1 MAPALTSSALDS
13 SRSVLIFPETPSAD
27 FRGYDHVTWYVGNAK
42 VTASYYVTRM
52 GFRVIGYRGL
62 ETGSQSTASWVVNN
76 GQATFVLVSPI
87 RGDHSQP
94 NTLSGE
100 DQNKLQEIHEHLRA
114 HGDAVKDVAF
124 EVDNVKALY
133 ANAVAKGAVSVREP
147 VTVSDK
153 DGELVTATI
162 KTYGDT
168 THTFVERT
176 RYHGAFMPGYR
187 AVVAQDP
194 VADHF
199 APISFETIDH
209 CVGNQNWND
218 MEAACA

>member
-1 MAPALTSSALDS
+1 MAPALTSSKSALIS
-13 SRSVLIFPETPSAD
+13 SATSSAG

-52 GFRVIGYRGL
+52 GFRVIGYSGL

-87 RGDHSQP
+87 RSDHSQAH
-94 NTLSGE
+94 TLSAE
-100 DQNKLQEIHEHLRA
+100 EQNKLLEIHDHLRT

-124 EVDNVKALY
+124 EVDDAKVLY
-133 ANAVAKGAVSVREP
+133 VNAVAKGAVSVQEP
-147 VTVSDK
+147 ITLSDK

-168 THTFVERT
+168 THTFIERT
-176 RYHGAFMPGYR
+176 RYHGTFMPGYR
-187 AVVAQDP
+187 TVVAQDP
-194 VADHF
+194 VADHLP
-199 APISFETIDH
+199 PIMFEIIDH

-218 MEAACA
+218 MEAACT

>member
-1 MAPALTSSALDS
+1 MAPALTSSKGALIS
-13 SRSVLIFPETPSAD
+13 SATSSAS

-52 GFRVIGYRGL
+52 GFRVIGYSGL

-87 RGDHSQP
+87 RSDHSQTG
-94 NTLSGE
+94 TLSAE
-100 DQNKLQEIHEHLRA
+100 DQNKLLEIHDHLRT

-124 EVDNVKALY
+124 EVDDVKALY
-133 ANAVAKGAVSVREP
+133 VNAVAKGAMSVQEP
-147 VTVSDK
+147 ITVSDK

-176 RYHGAFMPGYR
+176 KYHGAFMPGYR
-187 AVVAQDP
+187 TVVAQDP
-194 VADHF
+194 VADHLP
-199 APISFETIDH
+199 PISFETIDH
-209 CVGNQNWND
+209 CVGNQDWND
-218 MEAACA
+218 MEAACT

>member
-1 MAPALTSSALDS
+1 MAPALTSSKSALIS
-13 SRSVLIFPETPSAD
+13 SATSSAG

-52 GFRVIGYRGL
+52 GFRVIGYSGL
-62 ETGSQSTASWVVNN
+62 ETGSQRTASWVVNN
-76 GQATFVLVSPI
+76 GQVTFVLVSPI
-87 RGDHSQP
+87 RSDHSQAD
-94 NTLSGE
+94 TLSTE
-100 DQNKLQEIHEHLRA
+100 DQNKLQEIHDHLRT

-124 EVDNVKALY
+124 EVDDAKVLY
-133 ANAVAKGAVSVREP
+133 VNAVAKGAVSVQEP
-147 VTVSDK
+147 ITVSDK

-176 RYHGAFMPGYR
+176 RYHGPFMPGYR
-187 AVVAQDP
+187 TIVAQDP
-194 VADHF
+194 VADHLP
-199 APISFETIDH
+199 PISLETIDH

-218 MEAACA
+218 MEAACT

>member
-1 MAPALTSSALDS
+1 MAPALTSSALTI
-13 SRSVLIFPETPSAD
+13 VETPIAN

-42 VTASYYVTRM
+42 FTASYYVTRM
-52 GFRVIGYRGL
+52 GFKVIGYRGL

-76 GQATFVLVSPI
+76 GRATFVLVSPI

-100 DQNKLQEIHEHLRA
+100 DQYKLQEIHDHLRT

-124 EVDNVKALY
+124 EVDNLKALY
-133 ANAVAKGAVSVREP
+133 ANAVAKGAVSVKEP
-147 VTVSDK
+147 MTVSDR

-194 VADHF
+194 VADHLP
-199 APISFETIDH
+199 PISFENIDH

-218 MEAACA
+218 METACT